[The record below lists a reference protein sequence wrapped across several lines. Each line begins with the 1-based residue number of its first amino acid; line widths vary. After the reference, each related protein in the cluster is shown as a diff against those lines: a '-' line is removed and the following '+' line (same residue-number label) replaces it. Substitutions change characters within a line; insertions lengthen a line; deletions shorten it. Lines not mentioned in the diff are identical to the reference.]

1 MNFTPLLVNPLS
13 PTFYF
18 IGIKSVYV
26 DGIKLPIN
34 PSVWSIDQL
43 GNGGTIIDSGTTLT
57 FIAKPAYREI
67 LKAFKR
73 RIKLPNAAEAT
84 PDFDLCVNVSGVSRP
99 PLPRMSFELTG
110 DSVFSPPSRNYFV
123 DTDDGV
129 KCLAIQPVH
138 SDGDFSV
145 LGNLMQQGYLLEFD
159 RDKSRLVDD
168 AEVEAAIFVVGRA
181 VEAGFTH
188 VHLNGTLLS
197 LVRHVLSRKVPLT
210 YYGTHV

>member
-1 MNFTPLLVNPLS
+1 MNFTPLL
-13 PTFYF
+13 
-18 IGIKSVYV
+18 
-26 DGIKLPIN
+26 
-34 PSVWSIDQL
+34 L

-159 RDKSRLVDD
+159 RDKSRL
-168 AEVEAAIFVVGRA
+168 
-181 VEAGFTH
+181 GF
-188 VHLNGTLLS
+188 
-197 LVRHVLSRKVPLT
+197 SRRGCAQP
-210 YYGTHV
+210 